1 MESFLSFDV
10 RILRTLWP
18 LVRRPGFLTVEFLEG
33 RRARYIHPF
42 KIYFAFSV
50 LFFLVLSMSGYS
62 VVREGSLDDD
72 SISGVHFSVT
82 EGESEVA
89 EAGDEEGRD
98 PSQFD
103 RAIEPIIT
111 LAENDP
117 ALLNRIFTDR
127 LAKLIILMV
136 PVFAVL
142 LWPLYRRRRYVA
154 HVVFSLH
161 LHSFAFL
168 VIALGMAVD
177 FALAMVKG
185 SGLGNG
191 ISVLAVLV
199 YSFIA
204 LRTVYGQGRILT
216 FFKMVILIL
225 CYLVALIVTM
235 IFTLAVTAVT
245 V

>member
-1 MESFLSFDV
+1 
-10 RILRTLWP
+10 
-18 LVRRPGFLTVEFLEG
+18 
-33 RRARYIHPF
+33 
-42 KIYFAFSV
+42 
-50 LFFLVLSMSGYS
+50 
-62 VVREGSLDDD
+62 
-72 SISGVHFSVT
+72 
-82 EGESEVA
+82 
-89 EAGDEEGRD
+89 
-98 PSQFD
+98 
-103 RAIEPIIT
+103 
-111 LAENDP
+111 
-117 ALLNRIFTDR
+117 
-127 LAKLIILMV
+127 MV